1 VNFSSADVPSFD
13 CPFPEG
19 SDMAIC
25 TMSIDFRTGGS
36 RPLGEQ
42 VKHSAAGTPFGE
54 CLGDR
59 TIFPGFGTVWESQD
73 WVLATYSYLEGSL
86 ELCDR
91 NHTFWDFP

>member
-1 VNFSSADVPSFD
+1 MNFSSADVPSFD

-59 TIFPGFGTVWESQD
+59 TYFSWFWHCVGITGLGVSNLLLFGRIFGTV
-73 WVLATYSYLEGSL
+73 
-86 ELCDR
+86 
-91 NHTFWDFP
+91 